1 MALETWLMNLK
12 WHLSQLFSW
21 KCTVSCEESL
31 LRNSKGK
38 VTEPLPENLPNPIK
52 IWMHIRKHSVTTG
65 SQKSITPLLLCEY
78 SLGLRFHIHQLEQVR
93 KIANV
98 MEKWILSE
106 YHPILRRCAN
116 SEKEIQNITL
126 HCFPRVYVE
135 LSLFNLMPIF
145 PSSRLH
151 IVGVY
156 LDSFLDSFT

>member
-1 MALETWLMNLK
+1 
-12 WHLSQLFSW
+12 
-21 KCTVSCEESL
+21 
-31 LRNSKGK
+31 
-38 VTEPLPENLPNPIK
+38 
-52 IWMHIRKHSVTTG
+52 MHIRKHSVTTG